1 MDISYFVLFAE
12 IFMSISIQDKN
23 WGVLEVKEIVDA
35 SAFIVFE
42 HGQNQPQKHRV
53 QIVHN
58 LSVGSE
64 LEVG

>member
-12 IFMSISIQDKN
+12 IFMSNSIQDKN
-23 WGVLEVKEIVDA
+23 WGVLEVKKMIGA

-42 HGQNQPQKHRV
+42 HGQNQPQKHRT

>member
-1 MDISYFVLFAE
+1 MASWLK
-12 IFMSISIQDKN
+12 DKN
-23 WGVLEVKEIVDA
+23 WGVLEVKKMIGA